1 MVNRR
6 SPLLTGAPSL
16 KWTFSK
22 YPSTRATSVTESLAA
37 VLPVKLRYSV
47 TLSMAGLATVTV
59 AGAAVEVP
67 GLERQ
72 PTTPTL
78 MRISN
83 QNASCRKHTYEILPF
98 ITAVVAPFDRTSLK
112 VAVGSSPFRQSD
124 WRSLVLRRGKS
135 R

>member
-1 MVNRR
+1 M
-6 SPLLTGAPSL
+6 

-47 TLSMAGLATVTV
+47 TLWVAGLATVTV
-59 AGAAVEVP
+59 AGTAVEVP

-83 QNASCRKHTYEILPF
+83 QNVSCRKRTYEILPF
-98 ITAVVAPFDRTSLK
+98 ITAVGCSF
-112 VAVGSSPFRQSD
+112 
-124 WRSLVLRRGKS
+124 
-135 R
+135 